1 MKELWVE
8 KYRPKTVEGYVFRD
22 ENQRRQINTW
32 IKEKSIPHLLLSGSP
47 GIGKTTLA
55 KVLLNE
61 IGIEHYDILEINASR
76 TNGVDEVRELITKFV
91 SMIPFGP
98 FKVVL
103 LDEADYLTHNAQA
116 ALRGVMEEYHETAR
130 FILTCNLPNKIMPA
144 IHSRCQTFHVEKV
157 DQVEFTARVA
167 TILVTED
174 IEFDLD
180 TLDTFVK
187 VAYPDLRKCINLV
200 QQNIQE
206 GKLVS
211 PNQSD
216 AGQADYKLDMVE
228 LFKKGKIADARKL
241 LCANARPEEMEDIYR
256 WMYDNLDLFGKDE
269 ETKDQ
274 ALLIIKQGLVDH
286 AIIADPEINLAA
298 TLVKLGRLQG

>member
-1 MKELWVE
+1 
-8 KYRPKTVEGYVFRD
+8 
-22 ENQRRQINTW
+22 
-32 IKEKSIPHLLLSGSP
+32 
-47 GIGKTTLA
+47 
-55 KVLLNE
+55 
-61 IGIEHYDILEINASR
+61 
-76 TNGVDEVRELITKFV
+76 
-91 SMIPFGP
+91 
-98 FKVVL
+98 
-103 LDEADYLTHNAQA
+103 
-116 ALRGVMEEYHETAR
+116 MEEYHETAR